1 MDSRERVLKALN
13 LQRPDKVPVVPFI
26 ISFAARYVGLRFIQ
40 YCKDA
45 SNLAKA
51 QIATAERFKL
61 DAVYVDSDAVV
72 DIEAMGAEVKYF
84 EDEVPTA

>member
-26 ISFAARYVGLRFIQ
+26 TSFAARYVDLRFIR

-72 DIEAMGAEVKYF
+72 DIEAMGAEAKYF